1 MDYIE
6 RNLAVSW
13 QLCADLP
20 GRRYSLPYEMG
31 DITAR
36 PDIFAWSSMQ
46 KQVVMFELT
55 IPFEEN
61 ITDAARR
68 KQERYVPL
76 CSHLSSLGWETKL
89 YTIQVG
95 SRGLLDMS
103 SLKSIENFTNSRQSR
118 KSFLC
123 LLHKICRI
131 VIGCSFAIWCKR
143 NKSDCKDTDL
153 SI

>member
-6 RNLAVSW
+6 RNLAVIW
-13 QLCADLP
+13 KLCADLP

-36 PDIFAWSSMQ
+36 PDIFAWSTMQ

-76 CSHLSSLGWETKL
+76 
-89 YTIQVG
+89 
-95 SRGLLDMS
+95 
-103 SLKSIENFTNSRQSR
+103 
-118 KSFLC
+118 
-123 LLHKICRI
+123 
-131 VIGCSFAIWCKR
+131 
-143 NKSDCKDTDL
+143 
-153 SI
+153 